1 VGADAEATGLL
12 RVRADTTQAVKS
24 IDGVS
29 SAWSRVGKTL
39 DTVAVG
45 LGKFNLALGG
55 IEKAIGAVKAG
66 IDVIR
71 DVDAFH
77 KLERAVPVKVFEQL
91 DEVTGQLYKK
101 QDLLRFATKALNSD
115 FKFSTTQMGDLLGAA
130 TALSAQGYGPMEQIS
145 EKLVKSIAKNGE
157 GLDEYGIILDKT
169 KPKIDVTNEA
179 LAKLHGIAESGTISE
194 ESRTIAEVDR
204 AFESM
209 AMTLKEDV
217 VPILVQIVGLVHDTI
232 TGWDDMLGGLER
244 KQARAAQ
251 RKAEEELARVQ
262 SGAEFYSGIQEAQ
275 MAGNEAD
282 FVRARGFETM
292 SDADYA
298 NAMTAG
304 LGTPQRSAVRGGP
317 GKSEKGK
324 AIEVYVS
331 NAAEIGERVIGA
343 GPGTGFGASAWDTS
357 ELENLEARNDL
368 LDRRVI
374 AARERERKAA
384 NPLSGMNIGGESIY
398 GGNAE
403 LARLGDPLRNIKD
416 QLGDTTTAAGAAYAT
431 LAGGI
436 TAAVDAAISGSDSI
450 GKAAAKASAQ
460 ILKSLAIE
468 ATGRAVYEGALAIGS
483 LAIGDARGA
492 SMHGLAAAKF
502 AAAAAGLGVLSAGL
516 NAAASSGSGASAGGA
531 SSAPGGGFASS
542 RGGSSGGDGSQTI
555 IVNFGDGFVGDHDKV
570 VDFIARAV
578 RTSERNG
585 RSRPA
590 SSFSS
595 GFSG

>member
-1 VGADAEATGLL
+1 MADAEATGLFK
-12 RVRADTTQAVKS
+12 VRADTSQAVKS
-24 IDGVS
+24 LGSLD
-29 SAWSRVGKTL
+29 SAWGKIGKTV

-55 IEKAIGAVKAG
+55 IERAVGAFKAG
-66 IDVIR
+66 IDIIR

-77 KLERAVPVKVFEQL
+77 KLERAVPVKIFEQL

-169 KPKIDVTNEA
+169 KPKIDVAKEA

-204 AFESM
+204 AFEDM
-209 AMTLKEDV
+209 AMTLKENV

-251 RKAEEELARVQ
+251 RVAEDNLE
-262 SGAEFYSGIQEAQ
+262 
-275 MAGNEAD
+275 
-282 FVRARGFETM
+282 RARTGQAFQADLAAANTQRAEDDYLYLTGGRSY

-298 NAMTAG
+298 NAVTGG
-304 LGTPQRSAVRGGP
+304 LGAPQRSAIRGGP
-317 GKSEKGK
+317 GKSAGGVLPVYITN
-324 AIEVYVS
+324 AREV
-331 NAAEIGERVIGA
+331 GEHVVD
-343 GPGTGFGASAWDTS
+343 PFSTTGEGDFGGSAWDS
-357 ELENLEARNDL
+357 SALASLEAQQNRRGDLYANAQFDNDAGG
-368 LDRRVI
+368 DR
-374 AARERERKAA
+374 
-384 NPLSGMNIGGESIY
+384 LS
-398 GGNAE
+398 
-403 LARLGDPLRNIKD
+403 RIKN
-416 QLGDTTTAAGAAYAT
+416 QLGDTSTAAGAAYAT

-436 TAAVDAAISGSDSI
+436 TAAVDAAITGSDSI

-483 LAIGDARGA
+483 LAMGDAKGA
-492 SMHGLAAAKF
+492 TLHGLAAAKF

-516 NAAASSGSGASAGGA
+516 NAAASGGGASAGGA
-531 SSAPGGGFASS
+531 SAAPGGGFASS
-542 RGGSSGGDGSQTI
+542 RGGSSGGEGGMTVV
-555 IVNFGDGFVGDHDKV
+555 VNFGDGFVGDHDKV

-578 RTSERNG
+578 RTSERSG

>member
-1 VGADAEATGLL
+1 VADAEATGLL
-12 RVRADTTQAVKS
+12 KVKADTSQAVKS
-24 IDGVS
+24 LGSLD
-29 SAWSRVGKTL
+29 SAWGKIGKTV

-55 IEKAIGAVKAG
+55 IERAVGALKAG
-66 IDVIR
+66 VDIIR
-71 DVDAFH
+71 DVDAYH

-115 FKFSTTQMGDLLGAA
+115 FKFSSTQMGDLLEAA

-145 EKLVKSIAKNGE
+145 EKLIKSIAKNGE

-194 ESRTIAEVDR
+194 ESKTIAEVDR
-204 AFESM
+204 SFEDL

-217 VPILVQIVGLVHDTI
+217 VPILVEIVTLVHDTI
-232 TGWDDMLGGLER
+232 TGWDDMLGGLEK

-251 RKAEEELARVQ
+251 RVAEDNLARQ
-262 SGAEFYSGIQEAQ
+262 RTGQAFQADLAAANTQRAEDDYLYYTGGRSL
-275 MAGNEAD
+275 
-282 FVRARGFETM
+282 T
-292 SDADYA
+292 DADYA
-298 NAMTAG
+298 NAVTGG
-304 LGTPQRSAVRGGP
+304 LGTPQRNNIRGGP
-317 GKSEKGK
+317 GKSTGVIPVYITNAREVGEH
-324 AIEVYVS
+324 AIDPFS
-331 NAAEIGERVIGA
+331 AASD
-343 GPGTGFGASAWDTS
+343 TGFGGAAYDSDQLAKLEAMQNRRGDLYANRSFDTGAGEKQDAFGSASA
-357 ELENLEARNDL
+357 
-368 LDRRVI
+368 
-374 AARERERKAA
+374 
-384 NPLSGMNIGGESIY
+384 
-398 GGNAE
+398 
-403 LARLGDPLRNIKD
+403 
-416 QLGDTTTAAGAAYAT
+416 QAAGAAYAT

-436 TAAVDAAISGSDSI
+436 TAAVDAAITGSDSI

-460 ILKSLAIE
+460 ILKSLAVE

-483 LAIGDARGA
+483 LAMGDPKGA
-492 SMHGLAAAKF
+492 ALHGLAAAKF

-516 NAAASSGSGASAGGA
+516 NAAASGGGASAGGA
-531 SSAPGGGFASS
+531 SAAPGGGFASG
-542 RGGSSGGDGSQTI
+542 RGSSSGGEGGQTI
-555 IVNFGDGFVGDHDKV
+555 IVQFGDGFVGDHDKV

-578 RTSERNG
+578 RTSERSG